1 MRSTTKFLLF
11 TLVSVTVI
19 AFLMGKI
26 PGSPFPPMNLP
37 VNILGQFAA
46 PSETV
51 ETADPE
57 AVITENIEAIK
68 DIKAKSEEK
77 DQTQP
82 TPGYEEEPAPLGT
95 PESLG
100 VTSSSYLFLA
110 VNPDT
115 SPVTF
120 SPCRPIH
127 YVVRE
132 DNAPEGGNV
141 YITEAIETISKYTGL
156 KFIYD
161 GTTDEN
167 PSVDRAAY
175 QPKKYGDRWAPVLIA
190 WVDDKEKDKNSFTKD
205 QIGEARTYKLT
216 RTNGISHYVTGQV
229 VLDVNSLIKLQKE
242 ASPEVLTAVIKHE
255 FGHLV
260 GLGHTSAESELMFP
274 TTRDKVTTFGLGDL
288 TGLSKLGRGTCA
300 PDL

>member
-1 MRSTTKFLLF
+1 MRASTKFLLGLLF
-11 TLVSVTVI
+11 SVTVV

-37 VNILGQFAA
+37 VSFPGQTAA
-46 PSETV
+46 STLEPSY
-51 ETADPE
+51 DPE
-57 AVITENIEAIK
+57 ATITENIEAIRE
-68 DIKAKSEEK
+68 IKEK
-77 DQTQP
+77 TETKEQTQP
-82 TPGYEEEPAPLGT
+82 TPGFEEAPSPLGT
-95 PESLG
+95 PEPLG
-100 VTSSSYLFLA
+100 VTSPDFLFLS

-132 DNAPEGGNV
+132 TNAPEGGDV

-156 KFIYD
+156 QFIFD
-161 GTTDEN
+161 GTTDES
-167 PSVDRAAY
+167 PSIERKAY
-175 QPKKYGDRWAPVLIA
+175 QPDKYGDRWAPVLIA
-190 WVDDKEKDKNSFTKD
+190 WADDKEKNKNSFTKD

-216 RTNGISHYVTGQV
+216 RANGVSHYVTGQV
-229 VLDVNSLIKLQKE
+229 VLDVNSLLRLQQE
-242 ASPEVLTAVIKHE
+242 ASPEVITAVIKHE

-260 GLGHTSAESELMFP
+260 GLGHTSAESELMFA
-274 TTRDKVTTFGLGDL
+274 TTRDKVTSFGLGDL
-288 TGLSKLGRGTCA
+288 TGLSKLGKGTCA